1 MEKYGIRYWGLFFG
15 IIGLMFSIIWCQ
27 NPESVEE
34 EIIENVE
41 SLEDS
46 VVQDSI
52 VQDSVRW
59 DSVIKEYREHES
71 DGEITLLIPIR

>member
-1 MEKYGIRYWGLFFG
+1 MKKYGIRYWGLLFG

-27 NPESVEE
+27 NSEPVEG
-34 EIIENVE
+34 EIIEDTE

-52 VQDSVRW
+52 VQDSARW
-59 DSVIKEYREHES
+59 DSIIKEYREHES
-71 DGEITLLIPIR
+71 DGEITL